1 MGQTI
6 VWPIFIIDIGALQA
20 HICYCFFVMFIYNI
34 NMHKGFG
41 GSDSKSISLWYKIL
55 LVFLL
60 LIMVGLAIGI
70 VIVKNS
76 NQDNDTPSEP
86 IDYHLPD
93 ELQGDNLSQGDQVR
107 RDVIMMSQTPNT
119 NYADIEEYYEA
130 AIAKAIEG
138 GDRYLAMD
146 IIVQK
151 ATYIATTEEDCES
164 TVEYT
169 NNLDLSPFTEEEK
182 QFLASHLLSAI
193 DCKDELGEEE

>member
-1 MGQTI
+1 
-6 VWPIFIIDIGALQA
+6 
-20 HICYCFFVMFIYNI
+20 
-34 NMHKGFG
+34 MHKGFS
-41 GSDSKSISLWYKIL
+41 GSNSKSISLWYKFS

-60 LIMVGLAIGI
+60 LVIVGLTIGI
-70 VIVKNS
+70 VIVKNT
-76 NQDNDTPSEP
+76 NQDSGTPSEH
-86 IDYHLPD
+86 IDYHLPE

-107 RDVIMMSQTPNT
+107 RDVIIMSQTPNT
-119 NYADIEEYYEA
+119 NYADIVEYYDV

-164 TVEYT
+164 AVEYI
-169 NNLDLSPFTEEEK
+169 NSLDLSPFTEEEK

-193 DCKDELGEEE
+193 DCEEELEEEQ